1 MVRAFMRKKMDKNI
15 VSIFHCNDANGTD
28 AKGFATVQSK
38 SLTTVSGKFGKANT
52 GYMTFPSGQWDDFLL
67 SSAWTIDFWVYPRQ
81 ANNFDVVLCLG
92 SWGGGYG
99 WSTLRFEPHA
109 KSDTCTYWLDRNG
122 AHLVTGAEIKLLSAQ
137 WSHIAFVFNKNVVS
151 FYINGVMK
159 RSDSLIISSCGSIN
173 CIGKGW
179 SAGTESA
186 SYFDEVRI
194 SNIARWTNNFT
205 PPTRPY

>member
-1 MVRAFMRKKMDKNI
+1 M
-15 VSIFHCNDANGTD
+15 
-28 AKGFATVQSK
+28 
-38 SLTTVSGKFGKANT
+38 
-52 GYMTFPSGQWDDFLL
+52 
-67 SSAWTIDFWVYPRQ
+67 
-81 ANNFDVVLCLG
+81 
-92 SWGGGYG
+92 
-99 WSTLRFEPHA
+99 
-109 KSDTCTYWLDRNG
+109 
-122 AHLVTGAEIKLLSAQ
+122 TGAEIKLLSAQ
-137 WSHIAFVFNKNVVS
+137 WSHIAFIFNKNVVS
-151 FYINGVMK
+151 FYINGEMK